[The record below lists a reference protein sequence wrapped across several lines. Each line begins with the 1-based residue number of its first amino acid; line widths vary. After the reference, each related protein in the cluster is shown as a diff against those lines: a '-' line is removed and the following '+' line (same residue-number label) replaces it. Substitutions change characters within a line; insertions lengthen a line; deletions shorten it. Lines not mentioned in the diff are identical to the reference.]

1 MIEQVEM
8 DLDGRNLRIETGRV
22 AKQADGA
29 VLVTMG
35 DTVVMATACM
45 SSHIREGIDF
55 FPLVCDYEERKYAV
69 GKIPGGFVKRGGR
82 PSERAIIVSRLID
95 RPLRPLF
102 PDGMRNE
109 VQVIAVP
116 LSVDLATPPDMLAM
130 VAASAA
136 LSISRIPFHGP
147 IGAVRV
153 ARIDGNLVINPSWQQ
168 IEAAEMNVVIAG
180 TSEAVTTIEAE
191 AKEVDESAIIAAIA
205 HGHEYIKRLID
216 LQNELVKKVGRPKAE
231 VVIAKIPDE
240 IIAAVREKAGEEISK
255 TMQEPDKVARD
266 EAVRDLKEAIVDRML
281 ADFPEQEVALGEAVE
296 KIIKETVR
304 RRILDEGIRPDGR
317 KPEEIRQITCEV
329 GFLPRVHGSGLFTRG
344 QTQVLTTVVL
354 GSLEDSQ
361 IVDTV
366 EEDGRKRYMH
376 FYNYPPFSNGETK
389 PLRGPGRRE
398 VGHGALAERALVPVI
413 PPQDDFPYTLLLTS
427 EVLESS
433 GSTSMAS
440 VCGSTLALMDAGVK
454 IKAPIAGAAMG
465 LMTDGVKTVVLSD
478 IQATEDFSGDM
489 DFKVAGSAEGVTA
502 IQMDCKIH
510 GVPIPVLEMGLAQAK
525 GARLHILGKMLE
537 VISESR
543 PDMSPY
549 APRVLIIEIHP
560 EKIGEVIGPGGKVI
574 KKIEAETG
582 ADISIEQDGHV
593 YITAVDKEGGEKA
606 YKMIDDITREI
617 RIGETYVG
625 KVVKIAAFGA
635 FVEFLPGREGLVHI
649 SQLAPR
655 RVERVEDVVQLGEE
669 IMVKVNEINPQGK
682 IGLTRKGVLQPG
694 EEEGPA
700 QEQGER
706 SEHRDRGPDNRGE
719 RRERRDDRP
728 RPPEDDKEG
737 VPQARFRPKR

>member
-8 DLDGRNLRIETGRV
+8 DLDGRTLRIETGRV

-45 SSHIREGIDF
+45 SSKLREGIDF

-95 RPLRPLF
+95 RPLRPMF

-116 LSVDLATPPDMLAM
+116 LSVDLTNPPDMIAM
-130 VAASAA
+130 LAASAA
-136 LSISRIPFHGP
+136 LSISRIPFEGP
-147 IGAVRV
+147 IGSVRV
-153 ARIDGNLVINPSWQQ
+153 ARVDGNLIVNPSWEQ
-168 IEAAEMNVVIAG
+168 IEASDLSVVIAG
-180 TSEAVTTIEAE
+180 TREAITTIEAE
-191 AKEVDESAIIAAIA
+191 AKEVDESVILGAIA

-216 LQNELVKKVGRPKAE
+216 LQSELVKKIGRPKSE
-231 VVIAKIPDE
+231 VFIAKIPEE
-240 IIAAVREKAGEEISK
+240 IITAVREKAGEKIK
-255 TMQEPDKVARD
+255 QAMQVPDKVARE
-266 EAVRDLKEAIVDRML
+266 EAVRNLKEEIVDRML
-281 ADFPEQEVALGEAVE
+281 GDFPEQEIELGEAVE
-296 KIIKETVR
+296 KIVKETVR
-304 RRILDEGIRPDGR
+304 HRILDEGIRPDGR
-317 KPEEIRQITCEV
+317 KPDEIRPITCEV

-366 EEDGRKRYMH
+366 EEDGHKRYMH

-389 PLRGPGRRE
+389 PMRGPGRRE

-413 PPQDDFPYTLLLTS
+413 PPQEEFPYTILLTS

-465 LMTDGVKTVVLSD
+465 LMTDGQRTVVLSD

-510 GVPIPVLEMGLAQAK
+510 GIPLAVLEKGLVQAK

-537 VISESR
+537 VISE
-543 PDMSPY
+543 PKPEMSPY
-549 APRVLIIEIHP
+549 APRVLIIVIHP
-560 EKIGEVIGPGGKVI
+560 DKIGEVIGPGGKVI

-582 ADISIEQDGHV
+582 ANISIEQDGHV
-593 YITAVDKEGGEKA
+593 YITSVDQAGGERA
-606 YKMIDDITREI
+606 LKMVDDITRDI

-625 KVVKIAAFGA
+625 RVVKTAAFGA
-635 FVEFLPGREGLVHI
+635 FVEILPGREGLVHI

-655 RVERVEDVVQLGEE
+655 RVERVEDVVRVGDE
-669 IMVKVNEINPQGK
+669 IMVKVNEITPQGK
-682 IGLTRKGVLQPG
+682 IGLTRKGCLQEG
-694 EEEGPA
+694 EEGQPEGEPT
-700 QEQGER
+700 ER
-706 SEHRDRGPDNRGE
+706 PQHRDRDRDRQDG
-719 RRERRDDRP
+719 RREHPRRSEEDR
-728 RPPEDDKEG
+728 EG
-737 VPQARFRPKR
+737 VPEARFRPKR

>member
-8 DLDGRNLRIETGRV
+8 DLDGRSLRMETGRV

-45 SSHIREGIDF
+45 SSKLREGIDF

-102 PDGMRNE
+102 PEGMRNE
-109 VQVIAVP
+109 VQVIAIP

-130 VAASAA
+130 TAASAA
-136 LSISRIPFHGP
+136 LSISRIPFGGP

-153 ARIDGNLVINPSWQQ
+153 ARVDGNLVVNPSWEQ
-168 IEAAEMNVVIAG
+168 IEAAETSVVVAG
-180 TSEAVTTIEAE
+180 TKDAIMTVEAE
-191 AKEVDESAIIAAIA
+191 AKEVDESVIIEAIA
-205 HGHEYIKRLID
+205 YGHEYIKRLID
-216 LQNELVKKVGRPKAE
+216 LQNELVKKVGQAKAE
-231 VVIAKIPDE
+231 VFISKAPEE
-240 IIAAVREKAGEEISK
+240 ILTAVREKAGEEIRQA
-255 TMQEPDKVARD
+255 MQEPDKVARE
-266 EAVRDLKEAIVDRML
+266 EAVRLLKEEIVDRML
-281 ADFPEQEVALGEAVE
+281 ADFPDNEIELGEAVE
-296 KIIKETVR
+296 KIVKEVVR
-304 RRILDEGIRPDGR
+304 HRILDEGIRPDGR
-317 KPEEIRQITCEV
+317 KPEDIRPITCEV

-354 GSLEDSQ
+354 GSLEDAQ

-366 EEDGRKRYMH
+366 EEDGHKRYMH

-413 PPQDDFPYTLLLTS
+413 PSQDEFPYTLLLTS

-465 LMTDGVKTVVLSD
+465 LMTDGKRTVVLSD

-510 GVPIPVLEMGLAQAK
+510 GIPISVLEKGLAQAK

-537 VISESR
+537 TISE
-543 PDMSPY
+543 PKPEMSPY

-560 EKIGEVIGPGGKVI
+560 DKIGEVIGPGGKVI

-582 ADISIEQDGHV
+582 ASISIEQDGHV
-593 YITAVDKEGGEKA
+593 FITAVDKEAGERA
-606 YKMIDDITREI
+606 YKMVDDITRDI

-625 KVVKIAAFGA
+625 KVVKTAAFGA
-635 FVEFLPGREGLVHI
+635 FVEILPGREGLVHI

-655 RVERVEDVVQLGEE
+655 RVERVEDVVRVGDE
-669 IMVKVNEINPQGK
+669 IMVKVNEITPQGK
-682 IGLTRKGVLQPG
+682 IGLTRKGVLQAG
-694 EEEGPA
+694 EETPA
-700 QEQGER
+700 EEQPQRPEYR
-706 SEHRDRGPDNRGE
+706 EHREHHRDR
-719 RRERRDDRP
+719 REDRP
-728 RPPEDDKEG
+728 RRPEEDKEG
-737 VPQARFRPKR
+737 IPQARFRPKR